1 MGQSISVHLTRAE
14 EQGNQQHTIEQIRLI
29 QQVLIENCKAQAKK
43 MKELALKDQ
52 RFPILAVVEQTEKF
66 FVQAENVA
74 SEEIERHV
82 SGVIHSEF
90 IGGFLNIMSAVV
102 NELLEDTSATEQE
115 RSGSHVVFAN
125 SSFLR
130 VNYYLYKYEFSCKDL
145 KAMFKNAVC
154 CVMQVGLLDI
164 ENTASSLLIN
174 ELNSTIG
181 TNAVSLKLSK
191 RILQR
196 ASFMSFLYKRI
207 THLQSVFGVEKK
219 SMLAFKNILR
229 FLLNIYKIAVPTTCA
244 GRSVSSGLMSSAT
257 SRTKQT
263 VLIGRPRN
271 PSPFFPLTALHPNP
285 NLSAAPQP
293 TEHPEQAVMPSFG
306 TVQERERRKRKER
319 LKRQKERDN
328 KREAD
333 WEETN

>member
-1 MGQSISVHLTRAE
+1 MGQSISVHLTRAD
-14 EQGNQQHTIEQIRLI
+14 EQGHQQGTIEQMRLI

-43 MKELALKDQ
+43 MKELALNDQ
-52 RFPILAVVEQTEKF
+52 RFPIVAVVGQTEKF

-82 SGVIHSEF
+82 SGVIHSAF

-130 VNYYLYKYEFSCKDL
+130 VNYYLYKYEFGCKDL

-164 ENTASSLLIN
+164 ENTSSSLLIN

-181 TNAVSLKLSK
+181 TNVVSLQLSK
-191 RILQR
+191 RIFQR

-207 THLQSVFGVEKK
+207 TYLQSVFGAQKK

-229 FLLNIYKIAVPTTCA
+229 YLLNIYQIAVPTTCA
-244 GRSVSSGLMSSAT
+244 RRSVPSGLVRGAT
-257 SRTKQT
+257 SGTKKPR
-263 VLIGRPRN
+263 RPRD
-271 PSPFFPLTALHPNP
+271 PSPYIPLTTLHPNP
-285 NLSAAPQP
+285 NLSAAPQL
-293 TEHPEQAVMPSFG
+293 TERLEPAVVPSFS
-306 TVQERERRKRKER
+306 TLQERKRRKRKEK

-328 KREAD
+328 KAD
-333 WEETN
+333 WEGAN